1 MKMRI
6 ACLLLALLALN
17 VTSLL
22 MGAVPLLFR
31 ISVAKSAKVSLPF
44 FQADNR

>member
-17 VTSLL
+17 VISLL
-22 MGAVPLLFR
+22 MGAVPLPWRALFEAGTAPASTTTR
-31 ISVAKSAKVSLPF
+31 
-44 FQADNR
+44 